1 MEKKGVLYCVGVGPG
16 DPELLTL
23 KAVRTIERC
32 PVLAAPRTKS
42 GAMLALDIVRGA
54 VEVQGKTLL
63 PLFFSMSRSEEARRR
78 DYDAAA
84 DAIAAH
90 LQGGEDAALLNLGDV
105 SVYATCGLIA
115 ERLKDRGFETV
126 MIPGVTSFCAAAAA
140 LGESL
145 TVRDEPLHIIP
156 AGACDTSEAL
166 SLPGTKVLMKAG
178 RNLAHVLS
186 ALKERGCIASAA
198 MVADCGLPGEKICRD
213 LTKPPEDPGYF
224 VTLIVRGTET
234 Q

>member
-32 PVLAAPRTKS
+32 SVLAAPRTES

-54 VEVQGKTLL
+54 AGIENKTVL
-63 PLFFSMSRSEEARRR
+63 PLDFSMSRSEEKRRR

-84 DAIAAH
+84 AAIEKR
-90 LQGGEDAALLNLGDV
+90 LEKGEDVALLNIGDV
-105 SVYATCGLIA
+105 SVYATCGLVG
-115 ERLKDRGFETV
+115 ERLRARGYETV

-145 TVRDEPLHIIP
+145 TERDEPLHIVP
-156 AGACDTSEAL
+156 AGAFGTEEAL
-166 SLPGTKVLMKAG
+166 KLPGTKVLMKAG
-178 RNLAHVLS
+178 RSLPRVLAAIREH
-186 ALKERGCIASAA
+186 GCLESAA
-198 MVADCGLPGEKICRD
+198 LVADCGLPGEKVCRD
-213 LTKPPEDPGYF
+213 LTRPPEDPGYF
-224 VTLIVRGTET
+224 VTVIVKKS
-234 Q
+234 